1 MNIVPFLPPLQAAL
15 NMTAAGLVGA
25 AYYHIRKG
33 NRKAHKACMIAAL
46 AVSAL
51 FLTSYFYYHNA
62 VGYVP
67 FAGQGLVRP
76 FYFFILFSH
85 ILLAALI
92 VPLILVTVGLMLR
105 HRHEQHRRLARWTLP
120 IWMYVSLTGVLI
132 YLFAF
137 QIYPPEQ

>member
-1 MNIVPFLPPLQAAL
+1 MNIIPFLPPLQAVL
-15 NMTAAGLVGA
+15 NMTAAALVGA

-33 NRKAHKACMIAAL
+33 NQKAHRTCMIAAL

-51 FLTSYFYYHNA
+51 FLTSYFYYHNT

-67 FAGQGLVRP
+67 FTGQGLIRP

-92 VPLILVTVGLMLR
+92 VPLVLVTVGLMLR
-105 HRHEQHRRLARWTLP
+105 RKNTQHRRLARWTLP
-120 IWMYVSLTGVLI
+120 IWMYVSVTGVLI
-132 YLFAF
+132 YLMAF
-137 QIYPPEQ
+137 QIYPP